1 MSFSHHLHRN
11 TPVLA
16 TSLNCL
22 LTLTTVVIGDIHNS
36 ELLRQLPVPV
46 DDPYLALIQSAATH
60 GGNVL
65 SRSSDVGKESSKGNS
80 SPLQWRVD
88 VAQRIKQHLPSAYR
102 FSYDKVEGSSDFTIR
117 HVWNSMSITFVR
129 YQTLLLD
136 SLYHLI
142 CSSVRFLG
150 TDVSAEFCLV
160 LLEASYHSNNH
171 IVSNT
176 IKSYLRGLWRDIPT
190 VQWLE
195 MQSVFTQVSA

>member
-1 MSFSHHLHRN
+1 MLLNESSN
-11 TPVLA
+11 I
-16 TSLNCL
+16 SLQRTGL
-22 LTLTTVVIGDIHNS
+22 LW
-36 ELLRQLPVPV
+36 
-46 DDPYLALIQSAATH
+46 Y
-60 GGNVL
+60 
-65 SRSSDVGKESSKGNS
+65 SRSF
-80 SPLQWRVD
+80 
-88 VAQRIKQHLPSAYR
+88 LPDST
-102 FSYDKVEGSSDFTIR
+102 FR

-142 CSSVRFLG
+142 CSCVRFLG

-195 MQSVFTQVSA
+195 MQSVFIQVRNLWLRSFSQLCILIPSRDLWKIFRSWIH